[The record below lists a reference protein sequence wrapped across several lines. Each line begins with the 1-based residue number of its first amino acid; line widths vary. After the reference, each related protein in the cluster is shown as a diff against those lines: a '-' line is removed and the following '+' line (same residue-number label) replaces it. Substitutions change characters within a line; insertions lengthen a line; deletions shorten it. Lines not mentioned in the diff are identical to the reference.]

1 MKPFTYPVL
10 LLLVSGLQP
19 APSQSFAQSGRAK
32 AEIPAPD
39 TRPGK
44 MLYEEAD
51 NYIRQKYEEFNRQ
64 QQSFDPKL
72 EENTRR
78 EQKELAARNAA
89 TLVARGQLEGTD
101 PYYLGLLYHLADNSG
116 PALDAMRRFLAV
128 GPALEL
134 AQTARSV
141 IVVHALKR
149 DLLPEAER
157 AVSEYAQHEQ
167 QDTQERYGME
177 RLVAEAWFKQ
187 KDYERMAAHAIEMFK
202 AAKLLATKRIDP
214 KKRDEML
221 SKSATF
227 LSESYLKLKKK
238 DAAIAAVEELRQLA
252 LSLPSGNLYK
262 QATLRLWSI
271 DPTTDPHTRDDAGA
285 TASRKPPDIV
295 AKEWIDQLPTK
306 LADLRGKVV
315 LLDFWAPWCGPCRFT
330 FPKLKSWHETY
341 KDKGLVILGVTNYY
355 GEVEGRSLTPVQ
367 ELAYLRDFKKK
378 NRLPYGFAVANS
390 SINDLN
396 YGVFSIPM
404 SFLIDRQGHVR
415 FISVG
420 ASESEIGALARMI
433 KRLVAEPAPET
444 DAQTGRQGD
453 RGAGRQGDRETRR
466 QGDGAT
472 GRQGP

>member
-1 MKPFTYPVL
+1 MKFSIVAVVL
-10 LLLVSGLQP
+10 LFLFGLQP
-19 APSQSFAQSGRAK
+19 AAAPSFAQSGRTR
-32 AEIPAPD
+32 EPSAPD

-44 MLYEEAD
+44 TLYEEAD
-51 NYIRQKYEEFNRQ
+51 NYVSNKYEEFNRQ
-64 QQSFDPKL
+64 KLSFDPKV
-72 EENTRR
+72 EADTRR

-89 TLVARGQLEGTD
+89 TLVARGELTGTD
-101 PYYLGLLYHLADNSG
+101 LYYLGLLYHLADNPT
-116 PALDAMRRFLAV
+116 PALDAMRRFLA
-128 GPALEL
+128 GNPAIDL

-157 AVSEYAQHEQ
+157 AAAEYAQHDQ
-167 QDTQERYGME
+167 QNTQERYGME
-177 RLVAEAWFKQ
+177 RLIAEACFQ
-187 KDYERMAAHAIEMFK
+187 KKDFERMAAHAVEMFK
-202 AAKLLATKRIDP
+202 AAKLLATKRMDP
-214 KKRDEML
+214 PKRDEML

-227 LSESYLKLKKK
+227 LSESYLKLKQK

-271 DPTTDPHTRDDAGA
+271 DPATDPHTRDDAGA
-285 TASRKPPDIV
+285 TAASKPPDIV
-295 AKEWIDQLPTK
+295 AREWIDQLPTK

-330 FPKLKSWHETY
+330 FPKLKSWNDSY
-341 KDKGLVILGVTNYY
+341 KDKGLVILGVTNFF
-355 GEVEGRSLTPVQ
+355 GEVDGRSLTPVQ
-367 ELAYLRDFKKK
+367 EIAYLRDFKKK

-390 SINDLN
+390 RVNDLN

-420 ASESEIGALARMI
+420 AGESEIGALARMI
-433 KRLVAEPAPET
+433 KKLVAEPAPEA
-444 DAQTGRQGD
+444 DAVTGKRGDTETGRQL
-453 RGAGRQGDRETRR
+453 
-466 QGDGAT
+466 
-472 GRQGP
+472 P